1 MSLTRQTRTGPPRRR
16 GRIVSRKT
24 PPRLSPATGLTHLW
38 TTGITRPCTR
48 EARGTNLSFSATRAR
63 RIPSSTARHGL
74 LTTNP
79 RRCAGDPS
87 AYGHRGLAF
96 YASGQRSLS
105 GQRPANKMP
114 AGLLDRMPLGD
125 SASSA
130 CARRSPRSGCR
141 GGGPGDHQPWAAGI
155 WIPEATQPGR
165 RQVGPMRDTPLRSSP
180 PSGAGRYRE
189 PRGTLARR
197 WPPRAGVQL
206 RDPHR
211 PRGWLHL
218 RTPYAPGTGMGW
230 SPAPPWQG
238 GTARTGRLRLSGWR
252 TGWSRW
258 PRRAPAAAEESG
270 DCTSPG
276 RGRRDSRRRGDRLG
290 DRMRRRPWGGASCW

>member
-63 RIPSSTARHGL
+63 SIPSSTARHGL

-155 WIPEATQPGR
+155 WMPAATQSGG
-165 RQVGPMRDTPLRSSP
+165 RQVVPVRDTPLRSS
-180 PSGAGRYRE
+180 
-189 PRGTLARR
+189 RR
-197 WPPRAGVQL
+197 LQGPVAIL
-206 RDPHR
+206 
-211 PRGWLHL
+211 
-218 RTPYAPGTGMGW
+218 
-230 SPAPPWQG
+230 SPAAPWPADG
-238 GTARTGRLRLSGWR
+238 LPGPGCSSEIHTGLEAGCTCERRT
-252 TGWSRW
+252 
-258 PRRAPAAAEESG
+258 RRAPAWGGPPRRHGRVGRLGLAGSG
-270 DCTSPG
+270 YRAGEQGGHAGPDERQRRLRSPG
-276 RGRRDSRRRGDRLG
+276 TAPVRAADDATLG
-290 DRMRRRPWGGASCW
+290 VEGTGLAIG